1 MNTVPRTLFL
11 SYSPPDGRYTV
22 IRRIVERFPAGQIMW
37 ASVLPSAGPLVLPFS
52 HKAFVPKKCHW
63 RLARQ
68 GLNHLYEQE
77 FQAGRIAGDVADW
90 VKDFRPQVIW
100 ALAEQGSAHLGYH
113 LHHLLNLPVHAMVQ
127 DAHETAVD
135 ILPKPYY
142 PIYSWSVR
150 RFLGTAATVDAI
162 CAELLDWTCSRYP
175 NLRGDP
181 GRGMVFPPS
190 IERDIVDRVPQPG
203 CYDPK
208 RGVRRIGICGS
219 KRASREQWGR
229 FVNLL
234 GRLPFKIEIDAFVFR
249 DAFHEVPLPSNV
261 TVQFHPFAAS
271 EEAVIQAF
279 HASGVHACYLGLW
292 KEPERNLFSRTSLSA
307 KLTTYTAARLPV
319 IVDGPE
325 NASAWRLVQQYGA
338 GILYAE
344 DEAAAFEHLSRLFSK
359 PAEWRL
365 MSEGA
370 GRMCAAE
377 FDLDTHVEKFFGM
390 LRLCAGARA

>member
-1 MNTVPRTLFL
+1 
-11 SYSPPDGRYTV
+11 
-22 IRRIVERFPAGQIMW
+22 MW
-37 ASVLPSAGPLVLPFS
+37 ASVLPTNSLIAPPFPY
-52 HKAFVPKKCHW
+52 KAFVPKKCHW

-77 FQAGRIAGDVADW
+77 FQASRIAGDVADW
-90 VKDFRPQVIW
+90 VREFRPQVIW

-127 DAHETAVD
+127 DAHETAVN

-150 RFLGTAATVDAI
+150 RFLRTATTVDAI
-162 CAELLDWTCSRYP
+162 CSELLDWTCSRYQ

-181 GRGMVFPPS
+181 GKGMVFPPS
-190 IERDIVDRVPQPG
+190 IEQNIIERVPQPA
-203 CYDPK
+203 CYDLSSNI
-208 RGVRRIGICGS
+208 RRIGICGS
-219 KRASREQWGR
+219 KRASHEQWAR

-234 GRLPFKIEIDAFVFR
+234 GRLPYKIEIDAFVFR

-261 TVQFHPFAAS
+261 NVQFHPFAAT
-271 EEAVIQAF
+271 EEAVIHAF
-279 HASGVHACYLGLW
+279 HANGVHACYLGLW

-325 NASAWRLVQQYGA
+325 NASAWRLVRQYGA
-338 GILYAE
+338 GTLFAE
-344 DEAAAFEHLSRLFSK
+344 DETSAFEQLTRLFSK
-359 PAEWRL
+359 PEEWRM

-377 FDLDTHVEKFFGM
+377 FDLDTHVDKFLGM
-390 LRLCAGARA
+390 LSLCAASSQSGS